1 MTADL
6 ANGCYSTV
14 PDYKP
19 SVGCFEV
26 IPNEDLGTVT
36 KTATVNGTTQ
46 HYPVQTLVGTAPM
59 TSKVTTTFE
68 ETDLSTLI
76 GVTWVPM
83 VTMVYREAEN
93 TSLGPGISATTA
105 GSVTSRD
112 STGTSASTSNAA
124 ARAVHQSS
132 WNGFLPVLGVSAA
145 AVALGAAILLPF

>member
-6 ANGCYSTV
+6 TNGCYSTV

-68 ETDLSTLI
+68 EFDLSTLV
-76 GVTWVPM
+76 GVTYMPM
-83 VTMVYREAEN
+83 VTMIYRDAEN
-93 TSLGPGISATTA
+93 TSPGSGISATT
-105 GSVTSRD
+105 GK

-132 WNGFLPVLGVSAA
+132 WNGLLPVLGVLAA
-145 AVALGAAILLPF
+145 AVALGAAIILPF